1 LRADAARGAE
11 RHHPG
16 RPARRQRGGATIYV
30 THQPCLTCA
39 KMIINAGIK
48 RVVYAGHYPDENA
61 VAFLR
66 DAGVELQHWSA
77 PPQPELTDENNEPAN

>member
-1 LRADAARGAE
+1 
-11 RHHPG
+11 
-16 RPARRQRGGATIYV
+16 
-30 THQPCLTCA
+30 
-39 KMIINAGIK
+39 MIINAGIK

-77 PPQPELTDENNEPAN
+77 AVPQDDVTDNQSAN